1 MTFSCILLVA
11 FLNMYRVLVLTAF
24 YTSRAARDKLRI
36 RSRSKT
42 PLPVLNFQTFCFTVL
57 HIKEVDKSDT
67 HIYMHICIYMCI
79 YMYIHICT
87 YIHTYMYTYI
97 YTHVWYMYMYTHT
110 HTCIYYI
117 WVAEIILFPPS
128 LIFSMLKSSNPFS
141 RGLKRSYSASS
152 QSSFFTYFLVSH
164 PFQE

>member
-1 MTFSCILLVA
+1 MYWLLMTFSCILLVA

-67 HIYMHICIYMCI
+67 HIYMHIRIYMCI

-97 YTHVWYMYMYTHT
+97 YTHMYDTCTRTHT
-110 HTCIYYI
+110 HIHVYIIY
-117 WVAEIILFPPS
+117 EQQ
-128 LIFSMLKSSNPFS
+128 
-141 RGLKRSYSASS
+141 RSYCSLQVSS
-152 QSSFFTYFLVSH
+152 SPCLRVLIHLVVV
-164 PFQE
+164 

>member
-1 MTFSCILLVA
+1 MYWLLMTFSCILLVA

-97 YTHVWYMYMYTHT
+97 YIHTCMIHVHVHT
-110 HTCIYYI
+110 HTYMYI
-117 WVAEIILFPPS
+117 LYMSSRDHIVPS
-128 LIFSMLKSSNPFS
+128 KS
-141 RGLKRSYSASS
+141 RLLHA
-152 QSSFFTYFLVSH
+152 
-164 PFQE
+164 

>member
-11 FLNMYRVLVLTAF
+11 FLNMCRVLVLTAF

-67 HIYMHICIYMCI
+67 HIYMHIRIYMCI
-79 YMYIHICT
+79 YIFVHTYTHTCIRI
-87 YIHTYMYTYI
+87 YIHTCMI
-97 YTHVWYMYMYTHT
+97 HVHT
-110 HTCIYYI
+110 HTRIYYI

-128 LIFSMLKSSNPFS
+128 LAFSMLKSSNPFS